1 MTRYAPVTVRARVG
15 LIIPSSNRMA
25 EPHFYAHAPDG
36 VVTHTT
42 RLRMTG
48 AHAMPHA
55 ALMPQVA
62 AAAGLLADAKCDSL
76 AFHCTANSMAEGL
89 DGDRKIAGT
98 LAQSTGRNVTT
109 TASATL
115 AALRTLGA
123 RRIVLVS
130 PYRRAAHQHE
140 IDFLSEAGFE
150 IVAERNLDMRASDD
164 YCTAPPALWRDL
176 LTGMRDD
183 RADAYFASCANICA
197 IDVVDELER
206 TLGRPVLTSNQVV
219 LWQALRL
226 AGIDDP
232 VPGIGRLLR
241 EPVAAPTA

>member
-1 MTRYAPVTVRARVG
+1 MLRAG
-15 LIIPSSNRMA
+15 LIIPSSNRMV
-25 EPHFYAHAPDG
+25 EQEVVGRFPDG
-36 VVTHTT
+36 VQAHVT

-48 AHAMPHA
+48 PHRGPIA
-55 ALMPQVA
+55 QLIPRLEEA
-62 AAAGLLADAKCDSL
+62 AAALVDAKCDVV

-89 DGDRKIAGT
+89 DGDRKIAAT
-98 LAQSTGRNVTT
+98 LAQATGRKVTT

-241 EPVAAPTA
+241 ELVAAPTA